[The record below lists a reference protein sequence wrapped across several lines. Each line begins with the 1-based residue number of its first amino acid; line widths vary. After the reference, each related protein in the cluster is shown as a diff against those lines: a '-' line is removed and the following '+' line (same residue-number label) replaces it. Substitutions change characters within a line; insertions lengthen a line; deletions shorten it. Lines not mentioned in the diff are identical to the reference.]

1 MVVQRNPMP
10 NYPYILFNK
19 SPEQLRRLGAR
30 GGKAQA
36 RNRHLR
42 LLAQAQ
48 VQPQRGAVILP
59 PVETAAEAI
68 AALDAQFPRL
78 RGAEKRTAP
87 LRPQRCSSNLVRFAS
102 PAVSSAKGS
111 PNVRD

>member
-1 MVVQRNPMP
+1 MVLQRNLMP

-36 RNRHLR
+36 RNRRQR
-42 LLAQAQ
+42 LLAQAHM
-48 VQPQRGAVILP
+48 PQREAVIVAP
-59 PVETAAEAI
+59 AETAAEAI

-87 LRPQRCSSNLVRFAS
+87 VRPQRCSKFAPFTS
-102 PAVSSAKGS
+102 PAVSVSAPGS
-111 PNVRD
+111 NP